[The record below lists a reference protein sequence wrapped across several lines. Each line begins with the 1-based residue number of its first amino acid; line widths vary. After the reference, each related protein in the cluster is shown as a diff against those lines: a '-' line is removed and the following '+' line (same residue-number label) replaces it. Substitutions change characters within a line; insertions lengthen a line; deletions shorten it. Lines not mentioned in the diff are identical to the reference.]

1 MKNELE
7 SETIK
12 KLRLLNIT
20 ILPKNI
26 GKLIFIFTEM
36 IITSH
41 LTQHSCLH
49 TDKFLTKIHN
59 VWTVMVILTAFAR
72 EKHTTIATCL

>member
-36 IITSH
+36 IKQVTW
-41 LTQHSCLH
+41 L
-49 TDKFLTKIHN
+49 N
-59 VWTVMVILTAFAR
+59 TVVYTLINSLQKYTMFGQWW
-72 EKHTTIATCL
+72 

>member
-36 IITSH
+36 IKQVTWLNIVVYTLINS
-41 LTQHSCLH
+41 LQKYTMFGQ
-49 TDKFLTKIHN
+49 
-59 VWTVMVILTAFAR
+59 WW
-72 EKHTTIATCL
+72 

>member
-36 IITSH
+36 IKQVT
-41 LTQHSCLH
+41 
-49 TDKFLTKIHN
+49 
-59 VWTVMVILTAFAR
+59 
-72 EKHTTIATCL
+72 